1 MWFYAVE
8 SDGQVL
14 GTMADVVELLKD
26 QLDLLREFSSAGAR
40 SEFDGLDE
48 RALKLLVKFVG
59 CLDLKHI
66 VSKSDQV
73 SNGLH
78 FKLFLTF

>member
-1 MWFYAVE
+1 MPILGFINFLGYRWLRFALVWLYAVE

-14 GTMADVVELLKD
+14 GAMADVVELLKD

-48 RALKLLVKFVG
+48 RTLKLL
-59 CLDLKHI
+59 I
-66 VSKSDQV
+66 
-73 SNGLH
+73 
-78 FKLFLTF
+78 

>member
-48 RALKLLVKFVG
+48 RALKLLV
-59 CLDLKHI
+59 
-66 VSKSDQV
+66 
-73 SNGLH
+73 
-78 FKLFLTF
+78 